1 MTVKITRG
9 LGFTLMEVMLVVVIV
24 AILAAVAVPS
34 YLQHVQSS
42 RRSEA
47 RTQLVRIANL
57 EESYF
62 LDNSQYGSLMS
73 LGLTATSGATYTT
86 ENGFYA
92 IGVTL
97 SGTSAYTL
105 TATASGAQ
113 ASDTL
118 CATLSLTQD
127 GTKSSSTGTVDQ
139 CWK

>member
-1 MTVKITRG
+1 MGKIASKA
-9 LGFTLMEVMLVVVIV
+9 GFTLMEVMIVVVIV

-34 YLQHVQSS
+34 YLKHVQTS

-57 EESYF
+57 QESYF
-62 LDNSQYGSLMS
+62 LDNSQYGSLMN
-73 LGLTATSGATYTT
+73 LGLTVTSGATYTT
-86 ENGFYA
+86 ENGYYT

-113 ASDTL
+113 VSDTQ